1 MTRLRAD
8 KFRLLPLLG
17 AVIATLSLMACNS
30 RSGREIDS
38 RLADAEMLM
47 EEHPDSALKLL
58 DHIRCPLPGNTDSLT
73 VGSVRQKALYALL
86 LTQARHKNY
95 IDETRDSLIAT
106 AIDYFDRDND
116 KPRLM
121 KSLFYHAIIN
131 SNAKDF
137 PPAMTSAMR
146 ALKLAENLND
156 TYWQARISELIG
168 HIFSETYF
176 HEEAAEYC
184 KRAATLFKQLNA
196 TNFYLYALSDVA
208 THYINMNNHQNAI
221 IIIDSIL
228 KQTSD
233 KYLKYYCSSTAL
245 FSFYKL
251 EDYGKTNA
259 LADSLI
265 AASDSGFYTLTSTDY
280 SKIASV
286 KLLSGKPV
294 NARQLLDNAY
304 RLASN
309 ENDTLSYYEGLLYL
323 SESER
328 DADAANKALTSI
340 LSFQNKITRQIRQQS
355 SVVAQRNFYSTE
367 AAEANLIAT
376 KRQYT
381 IIIGFTSSILLILV
395 IVTLSRY
402 QIQRKNAEIERKVA
416 QILLLTTETEQNRS
430 KLSNLNSSVNLSN
443 ATIQE
448 LTTQLDNSR
457 NRQEIL
463 IKLSHTLFQK
473 RLSQLNLL
481 INEFYESDGS
491 KESHQAIYKNIEH
504 EVKKLTGKKNLIE
517 IEDIVNSCLDDI
529 IMKMK
534 SQLSDFSSDDITFL
548 MLCIAGYSSRAISL
562 FTGIKPNSTYTK
574 KRRLINRIAESD
586 APDRDWFIARINN
599 PLAN

>member
-1 MTRLRAD
+1 
-8 KFRLLPLLG
+8 
-17 AVIATLSLMACNS
+17 
-30 RSGREIDS
+30 
-38 RLADAEMLM
+38 
-47 EEHPDSALKLL
+47 
-58 DHIRCPLPGNTDSLT
+58 
-73 VGSVRQKALYALL
+73 
-86 LTQARHKNY
+86 
-95 IDETRDSLIAT
+95 
-106 AIDYFDRDND
+106 
-116 KPRLM
+116 M

-146 ALKLAENLND
+146 ALKLAENLDD

-168 HIFSETYF
+168 YILSETYF

-184 KRAATLFKQLNA
+184 KRAATLFKQLNV
-196 TNFYLYALSDVA
+196 TKSYLYALSDVA
-208 THYINMNNHQNAI
+208 THYTNMNDHKNAI
-221 IIIDSIL
+221 IITDSIL
-228 KQTSD
+228 KQTPD
-233 KYLKYYCSSTAL
+233 TYLKYYCSSAAL
-245 FSFYKL
+245 HSLYKL
-251 EDYGKTNA
+251 NEYDKANH

-265 AASDSGFYTLTSTDY
+265 AASDSGFYTLTSADY
-280 SKIASV
+280 SQIASV
-286 KLLSGKPV
+286 KLLSGKPA
-294 NARQLLDNAY
+294 NTRQLLDYAY
-304 RLASN
+304 RLAST
-309 ENDTLSYYEGLLYL
+309 ESDTLSYYEGLLYL

-328 DADAANKALTSI
+328 NADAANRALSAI
-340 LSFQNKITRQIRQQS
+340 LSLQNKIAHQIRQQS
-355 SVVAQRNFYSTE
+355 SVVAQRNFYSSE

-381 IIIGFTSSILLILV
+381 IIIGFSSSILLILV

-402 QIQRKNAEIERKVA
+402 QIQQKNAEIERKVA
-416 QILLLTTETEQNRS
+416 QILLLTTETEQNRL

-443 ATIQE
+443 STIKE
-448 LTTQLDNSR
+448 LNAQLDNSR
-457 NRQEIL
+457 NRQEML

-529 IMKMK
+529 ILKMK

-548 MLCIAGYSSRAISL
+548 TLCIAGYSSRAISL

-574 KRRLINRIAESD
+574 KRRLINRITESN
-586 APDRDWFIARINN
+586 APERDWFIAQINN
-599 PLAN
+599 PLAD